1 MDELATIKNIIYEV
15 RGMKVMFDSD
25 LAKMYEVETKNLNKA
40 VKRNIERFPPDF
52 MFQLTKE
59 EWDYLRFQIGMLKEE
74 RQDNLKFQNGM
85 SSLIE
90 NQDDV
95 VLRSQIATLK
105 SDENQEDEFLRFQIG
120 TSKTGDGEK
129 DGRGGT
135 RYLPYAFT
143 EQGVAM
149 LSSVL
154 RSERAIA
161 VNIAIMRAFVAVRQA
176 LPLVASQRDV
186 EDLKGRVREVAVTE
200 ETAAIG
206 DMRDELR
213 NIYAALDQMQQQ
225 PQKTIEP
232 VGYEAT
238 LEREK
243 NTSQVKS

>member
-1 MDELATIKNIIYEV
+1 MGNATIKNIIYEV
-15 RGMKVMFDSD
+15 RGTRVMLDSD
-25 LAKMYEVETKNLNKA
+25 LAKMYEVETKVLNQS
-40 VKRNIERFPPDF
+40 VKRNIERFPEDF
-52 MFQLTKE
+52 MFQLTKRE
-59 EWDYLRFQIGMLKEE
+59 LEL
-74 RQDNLKFQNGM
+74 
-85 SSLIE
+85 
-90 NQDDV
+90 
-95 VLRSQIATLK
+95 
-105 SDENQEDEFLRFQIG
+105 LRFQIG
-120 TSKTGDGEK
+120 TSNLSDSQGDEILRSQFVTSKSGESQDVINLK
-129 DGRGGT
+129 SQFVTSSWGGT
-135 RYLPYAFT
+135 RKLPYVFT

-186 EDLKGRVREVAVTE
+186 EDLKGRVRLLEVAVTE

-243 NTSQVKS
+243 NEKMKR